1 MVFQNIT
8 VSNLPILFPIRQ
20 ILTSATILGEQYTI
34 SFPDQFMGYAVALK
48 ITNQSGTNA
57 CSYSYNRNPEFSNLA
72 ASSFDTIDGTQ
83 LRYITVNTPAA
94 IGETVLVEAQ
104 ILPIKRDIVEPLES
118 L

>member
-20 ILTSATILGEQYTI
+20 ILTSVTAAGERQTV

-48 ITNQSGTNA
+48 ITNQSGANA
-57 CSYSYNRNPEFSNLA
+57 ATYSYNLNPQFSNLA
-72 ASSFDTIDGTQ
+72 ASTFDTIDGTQ
-83 LRYITVNTPAA
+83 IQYLTVNTPAA
-94 IGETVLVEAQ
+94 IGDSVLVEAQ
-104 ILPIKRDIVEPLES
+104 ILPIPRNDPAPLET

>member
-20 ILTSATILGEQYTI
+20 ILTSVTALGEQYTI

-48 ITNQSGTNA
+48 ITNQSGANTA
-57 CSYSYNRNPEFSNLA
+57 SYSYNRNPEFSNLA
-72 ASSFDTIDGTQ
+72 ASTFDTIDGTQ
-83 LRYITVNTPAA
+83 LRYITVNTPAN
-94 IGETVLVEAQ
+94 IGDTVLVEAQ
-104 ILPIKRDIVEPLES
+104 ILPIRSDAINPLES